1 MNTLP
6 TTSLSKP
13 IGADQLPAGTLAYM
27 RTRLRRRI
35 HSLILK
41 EFAGSGLSQADL
53 ARRLGKKKSDQVCRW
68 LAAPVNFRLSTLSD
82 LLFAINGGEI
92 VDQMQYPLDQAAR
105 NDSLPEWLINDKDMD
120 VTPQTPQE
128 TTIKTG
134 STNTAMH
141 RVLEHA

>member
-1 MNTLP
+1 MNTFP

-13 IGADQLPAGTLAYM
+13 TGAEKVPAGALAYM
-27 RTRLRRRI
+27 RTRLRRRL

-41 EFAGSGLSQADL
+41 EFAGSRLSQADL
-53 ARRLGKKKSDQVCRW
+53 ARRLGKKPELVCRW

-92 VDQMQYPLDQAAR
+92 VDEMQYPLDQAAR
-105 NDSLPEWLINDKDMD
+105 NDSMPKWLVDDTGIDTASDIPPEPT
-120 VTPQTPQE
+120 VT
-128 TTIKTG
+128 TG
-134 STNTAMH
+134 SSNAATR